1 MDRLL
6 YIAMTGAKQTL
17 RAQAVNSNNLANAST
32 TAFRADLDTFRSQPL
47 NGPGY
52 NTRVYAVDEGQGSDL
67 STGSLVT
74 TGRELDVALKGKGWI
89 AVQAPDGS
97 EAYTRA
103 GSLEISPLGQ
113 LVTRQ
118 GFAVLGNGGPIAI
131 PPSEKVEVGEDG
143 TVSVLPLGQEITTI
157 SAVDRIKLVNPEEDT
172 LFKGDDGLMRVKE
185 GTNVV
190 PDASV
195 KLLSGTLEGSN
206 VNTIEALVDMISLA
220 RQYEMHI
227 KVMAAAK
234 ENDEVGTQLLR
245 IS

>member
-6 YIAMTGAKQTL
+6 YIAMTGAKHTM

-32 TAFRADLDTFRSQPL
+32 TAFRADFDAFRSQAL

-52 NTRVYAVDEGQGSDL
+52 NSRVYAVDQGQGSDL
-67 STGSLVT
+67 ASGSLES
-74 TGRELDVALKGKGWI
+74 TGRELDVAIKGQGWI

-103 GSLEISPLGQ
+103 GNLVVSPLGQ
-113 LVTRQ
+113 LVTQ
-118 GFAVLGNGGPIAI
+118 DGFAVLGNGGPIAV
-131 PPSEKVEVGEDG
+131 PPAQKIEIGEDG

-157 SAVDRIKLVNPEEDT
+157 AAVERIKLVNPEAES
-172 LFKGDDGLMRVKE
+172 LYKGADGLMRVRE
-185 GTNVV
+185 GTAVAA
-190 PDASV
+190 DAGV
-195 KLLSGTLEGSN
+195 KLVSGTLEGSN

-227 KVMAAAK
+227 KVMGAAK
-234 ENDEVGTQLLR
+234 ENDEVSTQMLR